1 MLLERF
7 LIHGC
12 VLHQTLLPVVI
23 QQVFEQAVA
32 QLGAG
37 GGVPPAEESGAVL
50 AAVPRGEARAVQR
63 QPVAGGE
70 PGQLGSGAD
79 GIQRQVRVTCIVSHS
94 RAGVSLQFPVSL
106 G

>member
-7 LIHGC
+7 LINGS
-12 VLHQTLLPVVI
+12 VLHQTGLPVVI
-23 QQVFEQAVA
+23 QQVFEQAVV

-37 GGVPPAEESGAVL
+37 GGVPPAEESGALL
-50 AAVPRGEARAVQR
+50 AAVPRGETRAVER

-70 PGQLGSGAD
+70 AGQLGSGAD
-79 GIQRQVRVTCIVSHS
+79 TLQRQVKVTCIVSHS
-94 RAGVSLQFPVSL
+94 MAGVSLQFPVSL